1 MAEAAESG
9 YPTLQGKIKAFLLA
23 HGGVVPEDA
32 LIRHLFGATTKVDLW
47 RSFLHRQLGDD
58 GTFAQ
63 MNDGRWSLAG
73 FRAGSTGVESLDALG
88 YVVFDVETTGLK
100 AYAQRIIEIAAVRF
114 RGGRE
119 EGIFS
124 TLLQPERRLSGQ
136 IVRLTGITDD
146 LLADAP
152 LFATIADDLLAFLG
166 DDLIVGHNIG
176 FDLGFLE
183 AELRRAGRP
192 TILNARLDTL
202 ALAQRT
208 LPNQRRWNLDAVAK
222 ALDIRAPGGRHR
234 AEPDARLTAAVFAA
248 LLPRAA
254 ERGIRSPD
262 ELLGVAGAHGAA
274 PLSDEHGAISRARVV
289 MEPSWLEEIAHAPG
303 CYLMRDAT
311 ETILYVGKAKNLNK
325 RVRSY
330 YSENLNEPRKPGLLE
345 AVARIETI
353 VVGSE
358 LEALLLE
365 MQLIRRHA
373 PRYNVQGR
381 YHEHYP
387 YIKVDLADAW
397 PRVYATRRRQDDGA
411 HYFGPY
417 RNVRA
422 VRRTLA
428 TLEEILP
435 LRNCRQKAKT
445 PEVRWAACSR
455 LIVGKCLGPC
465 VGQTTQ
471 EEYGALVA
479 DLLRYLSGDVQAII
493 DRVQARRIA
502 IRRRGRAAAEDDSLR
517 RMLTSVAKEGALLTA
532 ADALADALIVLPSV
546 EPEAV
551 ETFLITRGRL
561 WSRRRV
567 LRDESDGR
575 VAAELRHAWERAHAD
590 TLPPLDH
597 ETIDETAII
606 TRWLL
611 RHAGSPAIITL
622 PTSDAAGEWL
632 NLAGALQAARPD
644 EEVWDV
650 DELIELEGDEGE
662 AEIDHSKA
670 LFVEVGSDPPLR
682 GEGVVL
688 ARN

>member
-1 MAEAAESG
+1 MSAVAGDG
-9 YPTLQGKIKAFLLA
+9 YPALQGKIKAFLLA
-23 HGGVVPEDA
+23 HGGAVPEDA
-32 LIRHLFGATTKVDLW
+32 LIRHLFGASTKVDLW
-47 RSFLHRQLGDD
+47 RSFLRRQLGDD
-58 GTFAQ
+58 GSFAQ
-63 MNDGRWSLAG
+63 TGDGRWSLAG

-124 TLLQPERRLSGQ
+124 TLLNPERRLSGQ

-146 LLADAP
+146 LLIDAP
-152 LFATIADDLLAFLG
+152 FFATVADDLLTFLG
-166 DDLIVGHNIG
+166 DDLLVGHNIG
-176 FDLGFLE
+176 FDLGFLD

-202 ALAQRT
+202 TLAQRT
-208 LPNQRRWNLDAVAK
+208 LTGQRRWNLDAVAR
-222 ALDIRAPGGRHR
+222 ALDIRSAGGRHR
-234 AEPDARLTAAVFAA
+234 AEPDVRLTAAVFAA

-254 ERGIRSPD
+254 ERGLRSPD
-262 ELLGVAGAHGAA
+262 ALLGVAGAQGTATA
-274 PLSDEHGAISRARVV
+274 LPSDEHGAISRARVV
-289 MEPSWLEEIAHAPG
+289 MEPSWLADIPHAPG
-303 CYLMRDAT
+303 CYLMRDAA
-311 ETILYVGKAKNLNK
+311 ETILYVGKAKDLNK

-345 AVARIETI
+345 SIARIETI

-365 MQLIRRHA
+365 MQLIRRHS

-387 YIKVDLADAW
+387 YIKVDLADAY
-397 PRVYATRRRQDDGA
+397 PRVYATRRRLDDGA
-411 HYFGPY
+411 RYFGPY

-422 VRRTLA
+422 VRRTLT

-445 PEVRWAACSR
+445 PETRWPACSR

-479 DLLRYLSGDVQAII
+479 DLLRYLGGDVQAII

-502 IRRRGRAAAEDDSLR
+502 VRRRGRAAAEDGDLR
-517 RMLTSVAKEGALLTA
+517 RILSSVAKEGALLVA
-532 ADALADALIVLPSV
+532 ADALDDALIVLPSV
-546 EPEAV
+546 DPDAV

-567 LRDESDGR
+567 RRDEADDVVTTELRD
-575 VAAELRHAWERAHAD
+575 AWERAHA
-590 TLPPLDH
+590 TPLPPLDH

-622 PTSDAAGEWL
+622 PQDTACAAWSD
-632 NLAGALQAARPD
+632 LASAIQAARPTED
-644 EEVWDV
+644 VWDV
-650 DELIELEGDEGE
+650 DEVIELGGEEDGDLTGAEESLFAESEADEGAE
-662 AEIDHSKA
+662 A
-670 LFVEVGSDPPLR
+670 R
-682 GEGVVL
+682 T
-688 ARN
+688 